1 MPENRQSDVSSTE
14 IPAEKPAGALARMTH
29 AYPGGVS
36 MTHFKTVAALIVVL
50 GTTAPLAAARDSQSA
65 TVAAQGSQS
74 ATAAAQDSQSATAA
88 STLTALLD
96 QRKLEAIAARD
107 PDQPGRFVAALY
119 FPGSQLLVVSGP
131 YPVPAVLEKRIA
143 EANYRD
149 VYLDILGTVGH
160 EGQFFVMDL
169 QADGLRRVCDRD
181 QPFDS
186 TSRNDANQV
195 SFDGNWAA
203 QKLSES
209 EYNARFGEDDAR
221 YARMLGVLA
230 GAFTQSKT
238 SPPTVR
244 KGGN

>member
-1 MPENRQSDVSSTE
+1 
-14 IPAEKPAGALARMTH
+14 
-29 AYPGGVS
+29 